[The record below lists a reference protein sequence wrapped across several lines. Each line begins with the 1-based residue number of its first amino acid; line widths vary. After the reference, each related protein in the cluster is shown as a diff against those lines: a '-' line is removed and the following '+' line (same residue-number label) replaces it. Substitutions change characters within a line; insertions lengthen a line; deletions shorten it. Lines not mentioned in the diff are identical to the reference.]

1 MKSLLSFCLV
11 FFFLGNIISVYASH
25 YMGVDM
31 SYFCNPS
38 GNNPCEYRIIHKTY
52 FDCGG
57 AYMQSYPLPNI
68 APSDPSNGNSSF
80 YVIGI
85 PSNSCI
91 TSPISVSW
99 NLVSYNEIT
108 PICPNTTTQC
118 YNPTATLNGASEVI
132 YYADM
137 DFCNTTCTSFEL
149 LWYSGSRNYSITSGS
164 AGNQIFSSLELLMN
178 SAYCNSSPYFIN
190 APVPFICLNQQT
202 SFIQGAY
209 DPNGDSLVYSLD
221 ACYESSFQD
230 TISYNPGY
238 SYLNPLGSNSSISID
253 PTTGEITLLCST
265 LEIGVMCLRVDE
277 YRNGQLI
284 GSVRRDIQVTVIN
297 CNGTNAQPTIS
308 GINNST
314 SNQLLLEC
322 SNYTNQLT
330 FTINDADP
338 NDTLAVYW
346 DNMVAGGVFTS
357 TITGNSATATLDLTN
372 VVPGIYTFKIFAFDN
387 FCPINGRT
395 EETYTLYFQ
404 DTMATLISGQV
415 TDSQNNSIPNCRVY
429 LIKFDPVAQAIWQAD
444 MTYTNA
450 SGNYSFTSC
459 GDSVYVKACP
469 DSLIYPNEIP
479 SYHASEVVFQNSNSV
494 ALNASL
500 VTADIQTQAG
510 VNPGGFGFIA
520 GYLSQGANR
529 MAAIS
534 HNRTANTPLEGIHL
548 VLVNQNLEPVDYTT
562 TDVNGYFAFP
572 NLALGTYSIWVDGF
586 RIENNLA
593 PVVTLS
599 SSNPI
604 LDNLEMY
611 LNRKWLELVTATGT
625 TTDFLTKAK
634 IYPNPVGSR
643 IQLSGFPNTIKTI
656 RFITMDGKTAWSTE
670 PSKSGQKNEYAID
683 IPATVAEGI
692 YILEV
697 ETTEGLVSGRKI
709 VIKR

>member
-11 FFFLGNIISVYASH
+11 FFFLGSSSPLVASH
-25 YMGVDM
+25 FLGSDM
-31 SYFCNPS
+31 AYVCNPT
-38 GNNPCEYRIIHKTY
+38 GTNPCCYRIITAVY
-52 FDCGG
+52 YDCTNWISPYQTSSIPEVAIDVFALNTGC
-57 AYMQSYPLPNI
+57 SSPVPLDTIVPVHYI
-68 APSDPSNGNSSF
+68 E
-80 YVIGI
+80 V
-85 PSNSCI
+85 
-91 TSPISVSW
+91 
-99 NLVSYNEIT
+99 T
-108 PICPNTTTQC
+108 PICPFTVTKCMNQ
-118 YNPTATLNGASEVI
+118 TATINGISQALQYQDWDVCNLNCTE
-132 YYADM
+132 YA
-137 DFCNTTCTSFEL
+137 FTFISCC
-149 LWYSGSRNYSITSGS
+149 RNYSLTSGA
-164 AGNQIFSSLELLMN
+164 AGNSIYNEVKVDLGA
-178 SAYCNSSPYFIN
+178 AYCNSSPIFIGIP
-190 APVPFICLNQQT
+190 ALYICQNQQT
-202 SFIQGAY
+202 AFIQGAI
-209 DPNGDSLVYSLD
+209 DAEGDSLVYSLD
-221 ACYESSFQD
+221 SCLQD
-230 TISYNPGY
+230 HAIATYYNSGY
-238 SYLNPLGSNSSISID
+238 SYTNPFGLNGSISID
-253 PTTGEITLLCST
+253 PTTGEITLSCTS
-265 LEIGVMCLRVDE
+265 LEVVVFCLKVEE
-277 YRNGQLI
+277 YRNNQLLSTI
-284 GSVRRDIQVTVIN
+284 HRDIQVNVIN
-297 CNGTNAQPTIS
+297 CNGTNSQPTIS
-308 GINNST
+308 GINNTT
-314 SNQLLLEC
+314 SNQLLLDC

-330 FTINDADP
+330 FSISDVDP
-338 NDTLAVYW
+338 NDTLTVFW
-346 DNMVAGGVFTS
+346 DSMVAGGVFSS

-404 DTMATLISGQV
+404 DTTATLITGQV
-415 TDSQNNSIPNCRVY
+415 TDSQNNSIPNCRVF

-444 MTYTNA
+444 MTYTDG

-479 SYHASEVVFQNSNSV
+479 SYHASEVVFQNSNPV
-494 ALNASL
+494 ALNASS

-548 VLVNQNLEPVDYTT
+548 VLVNQNLVPMDYTT

-572 NLALGTYSIWVDGF
+572 NLALGTYSLWVDGF

-604 LDNLEMY
+604 LDNLELL

-625 TTDFLTKAK
+625 TSDFLTKAK
-634 IYPNPVGSR
+634 IYPNPAGSR

-670 PSKSGQKNEYAID
+670 PVKSGQKNEYAID

-709 VIKR
+709 IIKR

>member
-1 MKSLLSFCLV
+1 M
-11 FFFLGNIISVYASH
+11 GNNANCS
-25 YMGVDM
+25 
-31 SYFCNPS
+31 NPS
-38 GNNPCEYRIIHKTY
+38 IV
-52 FDCGG
+52 D
-57 AYMQSYPLPNI
+57 
-68 APSDPSNGNSSF
+68 SF
-80 YVIGI
+80 HF
-85 PSNSCI
+85 
-91 TSPISVSW
+91 
-99 NLVSYNEIT
+99 VSYIEIT
-108 PICPNTTTQC
+108 PICPSTITKC
-118 YNPTATLNGASEVI
+118 YDPGATLSGVSQGI
-132 YYADM
+132 YYADFN
-137 DFCNTTCTSFEL
+137 FCNVNCTEYTF
-149 LWYSGSRNYSITSGS
+149 YYFNCCRNYAITSG
-164 AGNQIFSSLELLMN
+164 AGGNGMISWVKINLSTTN
-178 SAYCNSSPYFIN
+178 GNSSPVFLN
-190 APVPFICLNQQT
+190 PAVPYVCLNQQT
-202 SFIQGAY
+202 AFIQGAF
-209 DPNGDSLVYSLD
+209 DADGDSLVYLLD
-221 ACYESSFQD
+221 SCYNSSSNTSID
-230 TISYNPGY
+230 YYAGY
-238 SYLNPLGSNSSISID
+238 SPTNPLGANNSVSID
-253 PTTGEITLLCST
+253 PTTGEITILCTT

-330 FTINDADP
+330 FSISDVDP
-338 NDTLAVYW
+338 GDTLTILW
-346 DNMVAGGVFTS
+346 DSMVAGGVFS
-357 TITGNSATATLDLTN
+357 SSITGNTATATLDLTN

-404 DTMATLISGQV
+404 DTTATLITGQV

-479 SYHASEVVFQNSNSV
+479 SYHASEVVFQNSNPV

-548 VLVNQNLEPVDYTT
+548 VLVNQNLVPVDYTT

-572 NLALGTYSIWVDGF
+572 NLALGTYSLWVDGF
-586 RIENNLA
+586 RIENNQA

-604 LDNLEMY
+604 QDNLELL

-625 TTDFLTKAK
+625 TSDFLTKAK
-634 IYPNPVGSR
+634 IYPNPAGSR
-643 IQLSGFPNTIKTI
+643 IQLSGFPNTVKTI
-656 RFITMDGKTAWSTE
+656 RFVTMDGKTAWSTE
-670 PSKSGQKNEYAID
+670 PVKSGQKNEYVID
-683 IPATVAEGI
+683 IPATIAEGI

-697 ETTEGLVSGRKI
+697 ETSEGLVSGRKI
-709 VIKR
+709 IIKR